1 MKDFDQKFKLR
12 PLPVAKEVSKEQPGV
27 NSATDTSLEDTIRMC
42 VDMESMLAEKIKDY
56 AYWEGLTQQEI
67 IMQALKIFME
77 DKSVKS
83 RPEAVRKRARLGRK
97 KKS

>member
-12 PLPVAKEVSKEQPGV
+12 PLPVAKEVSKEQPVV
-27 NSATDTSLEDTIRMC
+27 NSVTDASLEDTIRMC
-42 VDMESMLAEKIKDY
+42 VDIESMLAEKIKDY

-67 IMQALKIFME
+67 IMQALRIFME

>member
-12 PLPVAKEVSKEQPGV
+12 PLPVPKEVSKEQPAV
-27 NSATDTSLEDTIRMC
+27 ESTIDASLDDTIRMC
-42 VDMESMLAEKIKDY
+42 VDIESMLSEKIKDY

-67 IMQALKIFME
+67 IMQALRAFMQ

-83 RPEAVRKRARLGRK
+83 RPEAVKKRARLGRK